1 MCDLNAFRSACHTV
15 SRVTQCSL
23 PAPIRQLNDQRNF
36 FVALFATPQGE
47 IAALLNQHVP
57 LLGFAVPSLP
67 GKPLRFVDAR
77 ELANAF
83 RQLDMYRILSL
94 SDLRQP
100 ITVDE
105 LARLS
110 PTEIEQINYWKP
122 TSLGQII
129 FNAWD

>member
-15 SRVTQCSL
+15 SQVTQSSL
-23 PAPIRQLNDQRNF
+23 LAQIRQPNDQRNF
-36 FVALFATPQGE
+36 LTAQFATPLGE

-57 LLGFAVPSLP
+57 LLGFAVPSRP
-67 GKPLRFVDAR
+67 GKPLRFADVR

-83 RQLDMYRILSL
+83 AQLGMYRVLSL
-94 SDLRQP
+94 SDLQQP
-100 ITVDE
+100 ITADE

-110 PTEIEQINYWKP
+110 PTEIEQVNYWKP